1 MASQTRLDMS
11 RLTGAKP
18 YRPLDEN
25 DVWIEDYPEKQKD
38 LEDLER
44 LKREGIPAPDLV
56 KSAIDGVIHRFYEP
70 NTERWWFDEDGRT
83 IKNPERYKLSPEGMP
98 ILKEEF
104 MATKKLEKTMSA
116 KAVKGK
122 AKPAGDQGA
131 PEFPW
136 AKKSEAASAGGKGKK
151 AVKMLPKKK
160 GNIKELNA

>member
-98 ILKEEF
+98 ILKEEY
-104 MATKKLEKTMSA
+104 M
-116 KAVKGK
+116 
-122 AKPAGDQGA
+122 
-131 PEFPW
+131 
-136 AKKSEAASAGGKGKK
+136 AKKTPSSK
-151 AVKMLPKKK
+151 ADKAMDKKK
-160 GNIKELNA
+160 GIKEGSPEDEAIDKKGGFVPFTKKKPVAKKKK